1 MGPWESVPAKP
12 KGGRG
17 GGADGGGVVA
27 GGAVAGGADGGA
39 GRMVAGWIPASARN
53 QPSGSVGGKWEANR
67 GRMGPMTDRWGPPMR
82 DQWRPMVGEGLKPD
96 AGQWLAKGQPDGR
109 GPGPAIRPEGP

>member
-1 MGPWESVPAKP
+1 MGPWESVPAKL

-17 GGADGGGVVA
+17 GGAVA

-39 GRMVAGWIPASARN
+39 GPMVAGWIPASARN

-96 AGQWLAKGQPDGR
+96 AGQWLAKGRPDGR
-109 GPGPAIRPEGP
+109 GPGPAIRPDGP